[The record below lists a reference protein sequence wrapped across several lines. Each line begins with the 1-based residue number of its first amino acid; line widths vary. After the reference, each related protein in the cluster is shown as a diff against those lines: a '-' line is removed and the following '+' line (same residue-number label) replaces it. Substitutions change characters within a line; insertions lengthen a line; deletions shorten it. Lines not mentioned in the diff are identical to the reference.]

1 MEVTPTPEA
10 HRQYVDEKNGKV
22 QTAAIQKRGVA
33 DTKLF
38 KRRRA
43 VFACFAAT
51 RALLT
56 RVTVGQLVEA
66 TRGTRGKVRT
76 LSVDATCGEALSL
89 LAAEP
94 SILSAPVVDL
104 DRLLVRPRSRPVRRI
119 FPSV

>member
-22 QTAAIQKRGVA
+22 QTAATRRGVA
-33 DTKLF
+33 DA
-38 KRRRA
+38 KR
-43 VFACFAAT
+43 FAAT

-76 LSVDATCGEALSL
+76 MSVDATCGEALSL

>member
-22 QTAAIQKRGVA
+22 QTAATRRGVA
-33 DTKLF
+33 DAKFRL
-38 KRRRA
+38 
-43 VFACFAAT
+43 FAAT

>member
-22 QTAAIQKRGVA
+22 QTAATRRGVA
-33 DTKLF
+33 DAKF
-38 KRRRA
+38 WRRGD
-43 VFACFAAT
+43 CFAAT

-104 DRLLVRPRSRPVRRI
+104 DRLLVRPRSRPVRRV

>member
-22 QTAAIQKRGVA
+22 QTAVTRRGVA
-33 DTKLF
+33 D
-38 KRRRA
+38 A
-43 VFACFAAT
+43 MWGGDCFTAT

>member
-22 QTAAIQKRGVA
+22 QTAVTRRGVA
-33 DTKLF
+33 D
-38 KRRRA
+38 A
-43 VFACFAAT
+43 MWGGDCFAAT

>member
-22 QTAAIQKRGVA
+22 QTAATRRGVA
-33 DTKLF
+33 D
-38 KRRRA
+38 A
-43 VFACFAAT
+43 FAAT

-76 LSVDATCGEALSL
+76 LSVDATYGEALSL

>member
-22 QTAAIQKRGVA
+22 QTAATRRGVA
-33 DTKLF
+33 DAKFRL
-38 KRRRA
+38 
-43 VFACFAAT
+43 FAAT

-66 TRGTRGKVRT
+66 TRGTRVKVRT

-104 DRLLVRPRSRPVRRI
+104 DRLLVRPRSRPVRRV

>member
-22 QTAAIQKRGVA
+22 QTAATRRGVA
-33 DTKLF
+33 DAKF
-38 KRRRA
+38 RRG
-43 VFACFAAT
+43 FAAT

-76 LSVDATCGEALSL
+76 MSVDATCGEALSL

>member
-22 QTAAIQKRGVA
+22 QTAATRRGVA
-33 DTKLF
+33 DAKF
-38 KRRRA
+38 RS
-43 VFACFAAT
+43 FAAT

>member
-22 QTAAIQKRGVA
+22 QTAATPRRGVA
-33 DTKLF
+33 DAKF
-38 KRRRA
+38 RRA
-43 VFACFAAT
+43 VFDCFAAT
-51 RALLT
+51 RGLLT
-56 RVTVGQLVEA
+56 RITVGQLVEA

>member
-10 HRQYVDEKNGKV
+10 HRQYADEKNGKV
-22 QTAAIQKRGVA
+22 QTAATRRGVA
-33 DTKLF
+33 DAKF
-38 KRRRA
+38 
-43 VFACFAAT
+43 CFAAT